1 MFSKYDLIKEIDE
14 NPDFLDV
21 IEVKEYLADNEI
33 DGEAFAN
40 QLCTNVNDSVEMLME
55 SAWESF
61 YNHIEKWL
69 DHRHFVDHEYPNCLN
84 SDEFGRL
91 IVRQVRRRVNK
102 SWNDRG

>member
-14 NPDFLDV
+14 NPDFLDT

-33 DGEAFAN
+33 DGGVFAN
-40 QLCTNVNDSVEMLME
+40 QLCTNVNDAVELLME

-61 YNHIEKWL
+61 HNRIEKWL
-69 DHRHFVDHEYPNCLN
+69 DRRDFVDYEHPDCLD
-84 SDEFGRL
+84 SDEFGKL
-91 IVRQVRRRVNK
+91 VARQLRRRVNK